1 MDTIKECKEFY
12 RTHYTL
18 TFFINLFYKFIT
30 NILCIIYLLWFCFQ
44 IINSQNISEFLNENI
59 SNIAFVFYS
68 FYKIHS
74 TISKYN
80 IFTEIFFEA
89 LCLFFVFYDI
99 NNKRQLYDIQQYIIG
114 SIASSIIIFTF
125 GTLYCIF
132 TLDFDIY
139 NEDFYYENVAEICS
153 NTV

>member
-59 SNIAFVFYS
+59 SNIAFVFFHFIKFIQLLVNIIYLL
-68 FYKIHS
+68 
-74 TISKYN
+74 KYFLKHYVCFLYFMILIIKDNYMIFNN
-80 IFTEIFFEA
+80 I
-89 LCLFFVFYDI
+89 
-99 NNKRQLYDIQQYIIG
+99 
-114 SIASSIIIFTF
+114 
-125 GTLYCIF
+125 
-132 TLDFDIY
+132 
-139 NEDFYYENVAEICS
+139 
-153 NTV
+153 